1 MPSNKPQPSLREKLQ
16 AILDDIDVTV
26 VYRVN
31 TTPQGYVGTKT
42 AADKVLQLFEST
54 MLEVINSG
62 YAAVGKDSPAL
73 ETVVRT
79 VEAVKNIQRERL
91 SALLGK
97 EGDK

>member
-1 MPSNKPQPSLREKLQ
+1 MPSNNPQPSLRDQVDSIIDRELNNEDG
-16 AILDDIDVTV
+16 LDSVSEL
-26 VYRVN
+26 
-31 TTPQGYVGTKT
+31 
-42 AADKVLQLFEST
+42 LQLFEST
-54 MLEVINSG
+54 ILEVINSG

-97 EGDK
+97 EGKDENP